1 MLGNKHPFRK
11 FWEDMGRYGEV
22 VIIAHKC
29 ASCLMMYIYKEWQ
42 QTYDP
47 VYFIFSLKN
56 QNTKYEDILFIC
68 PCMCASSISFIVLSV
83 FRSRYLKR
91 WFCKFWIYFSY
102 HSWPELL
109 MKLLSA
115 LSKTIHQ
122 KITLNAYSKIFTSKC
137 CILTFPTKIPLWKTM
152 HCNAWFTDSQREPQR
167 LCLGSSM

>member
-1 MLGNKHPFRK
+1 MDLMQSNKIFM
-11 FWEDMGRYGEV
+11 FWNPVLSQGFLVLEKKLV
-22 VIIAHKC
+22 KIIQC
-29 ASCLMMYIYKEWQ
+29 IS
-42 QTYDP
+42 
-47 VYFIFSLKN
+47 IFSSKN

-91 WFCKFWIYFSY
+91 WFCKFWIYFSN

-122 KITLNAYSKIFTSKC
+122 KIALNAYSKIFTSKC

-152 HCNAWFTDSQREPQR
+152 HCNAWFTESQREPQR
-167 LCLGSSM
+167 LCMGIPDICHFFSTVTNFG